1 MGHNRYR
8 RGCVEDSVKWWIGDH
23 GLVESAFLSDVLDN
37 GKVELVGAAVW
48 VRLLDLVCLL
58 L

>member
-1 MGHNRYR
+1 M
-8 RGCVEDSVKWWIGDH
+8 EDSVKWWIGDH